1 MHCAT
6 SFTST
11 FSIDASPTA
20 LVACADAA
28 AAQILWFNVI
38 KCTHADSWLLAGL
51 TKLIAFDAVCETLGA
66 FHKESATAAANDMV
80 TLPPIISLLRPGHP
94 PGGFFPGASRCAMIL
109 LLLHASFSPGECYAA
124 QWFDRAWLAVR
135 SLETLLTRGAL
146 QRRLKTLF
154 DYSEQKD
161 PQIDV
166 DEWLV
171 TIETSETT
179 LRGWSSVWVEGTIVP
194 ELKSNFNYL
203 KPSASLKLAVSME
216 PPPISKTSAL
226 PQVRIRVYERDSTYD
241 ERIDVNGPA
250 FEGLGISTVKVLTAD
265 KLRQFKEPPS
275 SEGAFAF
282 GSRVFDK
289 QCPIMWLCTD
299 PTKSWLARVR
309 RIPGFPSIRN
319 RVSNFSAAGKCNSNR
334 RNEFTATC

>member
-1 MHCAT
+1 MFL
-6 SFTST
+6 S
-11 FSIDASPTA
+11 
-20 LVACADAA
+20 
-28 AAQILWFNVI
+28 
-38 KCTHADSWLLAGL
+38 
-51 TKLIAFDAVCETLGA
+51 
-66 FHKESATAAANDMV
+66 
-80 TLPPIISLLRPGHP
+80 
-94 PGGFFPGASRCAMIL
+94 
-109 LLLHASFSPGECYAA
+109 GECYSA

-135 SLETLLTRGAL
+135 RLETLLTRGAL

-179 LRGWSSVWVEGTIVP
+179 LRGWSSVWVEGTVVP

-241 ERIDVNGPA
+241 ERIDVNGPS

-265 KLRQFKEPPS
+265 KLRQFKEPPA

-289 QCPIMWLCTD
+289 NCPIMWLCTD
-299 PTKSWLARVR
+299 PTKSWLARVYR
-309 RIPGFPSIRN
+309 FLVFLSIDSVRLTLW
-319 RVSNFSAAGKCNSNR
+319 AAG
-334 RNEFTATC
+334 